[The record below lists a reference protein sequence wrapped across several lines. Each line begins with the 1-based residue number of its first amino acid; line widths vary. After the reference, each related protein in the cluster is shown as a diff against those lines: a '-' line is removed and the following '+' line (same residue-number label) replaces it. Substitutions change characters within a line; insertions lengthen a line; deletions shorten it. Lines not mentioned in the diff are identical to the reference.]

1 MDQEQ
6 LVGLAATIN
15 DDLAARI
22 EFMLEI
28 DKLKGIMR
36 RSRIVDGS
44 RYENTAEHSWHLAI
58 AAMIFAPLA
67 GPDVDVTR
75 AIEIL
80 LIHDIVEI
88 DAGDTY
94 IYDRDAS
101 AHENKAAAEQAAAD
115 RIFNLLP
122 QEAATHIAELWHEY
136 EERTT
141 PTAQFAYAID
151 RLQPLLL
158 NAGSGGISWLENGIK
173 HSQTE
178 AVNSP
183 IAVASQDLWL
193 LAEKILATAADRQ
206 LLADDRQERDV
217 LPT

>member
-1 MDQEQ
+1 MNQEQ
-6 LVGLAATIN
+6 LVGLAATVS

-22 EFMLEI
+22 DFMLEI
-28 DKLKGIMR
+28 DKLKGILR

-44 RYENTAEHSWHLAI
+44 RFENTAEHSWHLAM
-58 AAMIFAPLA
+58 AAMIFGPLA
-67 GPDVDVTR
+67 GPDVDLQRT
-75 AIEIL
+75 IEIL
-80 LIHDIVEI
+80 LVHDIVEI

-94 IYDRDAS
+94 IYDADAS
-101 AHENKAAAEQAAAD
+101 AHENKAAAEKAAAE

-122 QEAATHIAELWHEY
+122 QEAATHIAGLWAEY

-141 PTAQFAYAID
+141 PTARFAYAID

-158 NAGSGGISWLENGIK
+158 NGGSGGLSWTENGIK

-183 IAVASQDLWL
+183 IGLASPELWQ
-193 LAEKILATAADRQ
+193 LAKQILATAADDG
-206 LLADDRQERDV
+206 LLVDDR
-217 LPT
+217 P